1 MDERTTAY
9 PDDARQNRADRR
21 APPMFQHAALKGRFD
36 HALHNQG
43 GGTTG
48 SVGGDR
54 PAEVHDSPLAPRG
67 GTDVIAADDAPEAH
81 WDAPLPVRIRIASAD
96 NLEIRTLRHA
106 GDLVSGRH
114 FTFSHSAAL
123 QGCAD
128 DLVHAARTGDPDDV
142 AAAAMGLQRLL
153 RVLELA

>member
-1 MDERTTAY
+1 MDQRTTAY
-9 PDDARQNRADRR
+9 PDDARQNRADRLN
-21 APPMFQHAALKGRFD
+21 PPLFQPAALRGPVDQAR
-36 HALHNQG
+36 HHQG

-54 PAEVHDSPLAPRG
+54 PAEVKDSPLAPRDG
-67 GTDVIAADDAPEAH
+67 RDVIAGPGAPEAH

-123 QGCAD
+123 QDCAG
-128 DLVHAARTGDPDDV
+128 DLVQAARTGDPDDV
-142 AAAAMGLQRLL
+142 AAAAMRLQGLL